1 MCLTCFACFP
11 TEGRLA
17 IHRAHAHGA
26 SCLLRERVCGTV
38 CAFCGNDYRS
48 RVRLR
53 THLLRGARS
62 CVEQAMSL
70 PILPPEVREE
80 EERKEKAE
88 AATARKAGLNP
99 LKGPP
104 MRPGN
109 ADKDQ
114 EDGVETP

>member
-1 MCLTCFACFP
+1 M
-11 TEGRLA
+11 
-17 IHRAHAHGA
+17 
-26 SCLLRERVCGTV
+26 RERVRGTV

-62 CVEQAMSL
+62 CVEQAVSL
-70 PILPPEVREE
+70 PILPPEVCEE
-80 EERKEKAE
+80 EERKEREE
-88 AATARKAGLNP
+88 AAAARKAGINP

-104 MRPGN
+104 MRPGS

-114 EDGVETP
+114 EEGVEVL